1 MQNNSLIRTFAILFC
16 FVSIYQLSF
25 TFISS
30 YQEDKATEYATNLI
44 SEENTDY
51 IQLREITKINYLDSI
66 GQIPISFFTS
76 YDDAKTKELNRG
88 LDLEGGINVILQ
100 ISVRDILKGLAENS
114 RDPSFN
120 QALENAD
127 ELQKQTND
135 PYIESFFEAFESL
148 SDNLKLASPT
158 IFPTASLFTDSFP

>member
-30 YQEDKATEYATNLI
+30 YQENKATEYANNLI
-44 SEENTDY
+44 SEDDTADY
-51 IQLREITKINYLDSI
+51 LQLREDTKINYLDSI

-100 ISVRDILKGLAENS
+100 ISVKDILKGLAENS
-114 RDPSFN
+114 KDPSCR
-120 QALENAD
+120 ALD
-127 ELQKQTND
+127 QT
-135 PYIESFFEAFESL
+135 
-148 SDNLKLASPT
+148 
-158 IFPTASLFTDSFP
+158 

>member
-1 MQNNSLIRTFAILFC
+1 MQNNSLVRTFAILFC
-16 FVSIYQLSF
+16 FVSVYQLSF

-30 YQEDKATEYATNLI
+30 YQENKATEYAATLI
-44 SEENTDY
+44 SEDSPDY
-51 IQLREITKINYLDSI
+51 IELREIAKNNYLDSI
-66 GQIPISFFTS
+66 GKIPISFFTS

-100 ISVRDILKGLAENS
+100 ISVKDVLKGLSENS
-114 RDPSFN
+114 KDPSFN

-135 PYIESFFEAFESL
+135 PYIESFFPVSYTHL
-148 SDNLKLASPT
+148 TLPT
-158 IFPTASLFTDSFP
+158 ICSV

>member
-76 YDDAKTKELNRG
+76 YDL
-88 LDLEGGINVILQ
+88 
-100 ISVRDILKGLAENS
+100 
-114 RDPSFN
+114 
-120 QALENAD
+120 
-127 ELQKQTND
+127 
-135 PYIESFFEAFESL
+135 SL
-148 SDNLKLASPT
+148 
-158 IFPTASLFTDSFP
+158 IHI